1 LSTTEVKGKIWENE
15 NMLKI
20 FEGTNTKD
28 MPFPP
33 FDTVDSVSKATI
45 TYNGI
50 TDAVKEA
57 INILSNKGE

>member
-1 LSTTEVKGKIWENE
+1 
-15 NMLKI
+15 MLKI